1 MKNFSARLASL
12 RAPLLFA
19 LVVISL
25 LQPARSVAVAASN
38 QRREHLTEQEVEMV
52 RDTQELDRRIS
63 LFIKFVERRLPAVS
77 NAAAAQAPPD
87 KDAEKWGELPKG
99 SRTALFYDIARILDE
114 AINNID
120 DVAARTPGSSL
131 LPKAVRKLSEASA
144 RFLPQ
149 LAPLRESASSGGER
163 EALEQVID
171 SLEEIVDAAKK
182 LPAEEPTPEKKGE
195 KKGEKKKN

>member
-12 RAPLLFA
+12 RAPIFFA

-25 LQPARSVAVAASN
+25 LQPARSVAASN

-77 NAAAAQAPPD
+77 NAAAAQEPPD

-99 SRTALFYDIARILDE
+99 SRTALLNDIARILDE

-120 DVAARTPGSSL
+120 DVAARSPGSSL

-149 LAPLRESASSGGER
+149 LAPLRESTTGGGER

-171 SLEEIVDAAKK
+171 HLEEVVEAAKK
-182 LPAEEPTPEKKGE
+182 LPAEEATPEKKGE
-195 KKGEKKKN
+195 KKKN

>member
-1 MKNFSARLASL
+1 MKNFSFRLASL
-12 RAPLLFA
+12 RATLLFA
-19 LVVISL
+19 LIVISL
-25 LQPARSVAVAASN
+25 LQPARGVAASN

-52 RDTQELDRRIS
+52 RDTQELDRRIA
-63 LFIKFVERRLPAVS
+63 LFIKFVERRLPVVANS
-77 NAAAAQAPPD
+77 GAQAPPD
-87 KDAEKWGELPKG
+87 KDTEKWGELPKG
-99 SRTALFYDIARILDE
+99 SRSALLYDIARILDE

-149 LAPLRESASSGGER
+149 LAPLRERAVGEGER

-182 LPAEEPTPEKKGE
+182 LPAEEATPEKKGE
-195 KKGEKKKN
+195 KKKN

>member
-1 MKNFSARLASL
+1 MKNFSARHARL
-12 RAPLLFA
+12 RTPLLFA
-19 LVVISL
+19 LVIISL
-25 LQPARSVAVAASN
+25 LQPARPVANNAPAA

-52 RDTQELDRRIS
+52 RDTQELDRRIA
-63 LFIKFVERRLPAVS
+63 LFIKFVERRLPALANSV
-77 NAAAAQAPPD
+77 AAQAPPD
-87 KDAEKWGELPKG
+87 KDVEKWGELPKG
-99 SRTALFYDIARILDE
+99 SRTALYYDIARILDE

-120 DVAARTPGSSL
+120 DVASRSPGSSL

-149 LAPLRESASSGGER
+149 LAPLRESAIGDGER

-171 SLEEIVDAAKK
+171 NLEQVVEAAKK
-182 LPAEEPTPEKKGE
+182 LPAEEAAPE